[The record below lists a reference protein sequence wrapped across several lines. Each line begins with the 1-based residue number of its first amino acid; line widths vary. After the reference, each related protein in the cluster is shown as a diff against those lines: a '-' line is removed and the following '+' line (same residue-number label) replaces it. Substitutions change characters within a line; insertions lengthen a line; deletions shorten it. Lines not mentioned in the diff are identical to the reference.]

1 MRLRITH
8 DTRYDYQPAVET
20 ALHLLHL
27 QPVDTPRQRVLD
39 FALEVHPDPVFVASQ
54 GDAYGNVRAV
64 FEIDRPHPML
74 HVRASSLVDTA
85 VPPPVQ
91 SGIAWEAARDAYVY
105 RAKAPYQP
113 ATEFI
118 FPSVHV
124 HPSDVFID
132 YARPSFTPGR
142 PLLDA
147 ARELMHRIHTEFTYA
162 ADATEINTPAAAALD
177 RRQGVCQDF
186 SHVMLSCLRSLGLAA
201 RYVSGYLLT
210 QPPPGQPRLIG
221 SDASHAWVSVFLP
234 DLAAAQGGDGWYDLD
249 PTNARDGWGTPGED
263 FVRLAVGRDFSD
275 VSPMRGVILGGA
287 DHHLDVGVTVE
298 PIVAERLADCPPIEL
313 RHLHEAHSPI
323 P

>member
-39 FALEVHPDPVFVASQ
+39 FALEVHPDPVFLASQ

-118 FPSVHV
+118 SLGARAPARRVH
-124 HPSDVFID
+124 
-132 YARPSFTPGR
+132 RLR
-142 PLLDA
+142 
-147 ARELMHRIHTEFTYA
+147 
-162 ADATEINTPAAAALD
+162 AALLHASAG
-177 RRQGVCQDF
+177 RCW
-186 SHVMLSCLRSLGLAA
+186 
-201 RYVSGYLLT
+201 T
-210 QPPPGQPRLIG
+210 PR
-221 SDASHAWVSVFLP
+221 AS
-234 DLAAAQGGDGWYDLD
+234 
-249 PTNARDGWGTPGED
+249 
-263 FVRLAVGRDFSD
+263 
-275 VSPMRGVILGGA
+275 
-287 DHHLDVGVTVE
+287 
-298 PIVAERLADCPPIEL
+298 
-313 RHLHEAHSPI
+313 
-323 P
+323 